1 MADKAHILT
10 DKKLAEMEKHLSAIY
25 RRAEKELG
33 ESWKKYLSESTA
45 EIDELQKAYDKAKQ
59 GGDKAEIKK
68 KGVALSR
75 AKKKHTV
82 QNKWYKERTEQL
94 ARDIANVNQTALAYI
109 NGQLPEVYSLN
120 YNAIAPDVEGMGGY
134 SFSLVDADTVRNLS
148 LSDDSLLP
156 TKELN
161 IPKDVRW
168 NVRKMNAEVLQG
180 ILQGETMDEIAG
192 RMSKVFGM
200 NENSAITNA
209 RTMVT
214 GAENKGRM
222 DSYTRAEADGIIL
235 DKQWIATNDRRTR
248 HSHRNKPE
256 GVGSEIVGAQE
267 PFSNGLM
274 YPGDPN
280 GEPSEL
286 YNCRCTVVSIVK
298 GFKKRGKK

>member
-1 MADKAHILT
+1 MADKSHIAT

-25 RRAEKELG
+25 RRAEKEIG
-33 ESWKKYLSESTA
+33 ESWKKYIEKSDKK
-45 EIDELQKAYDKAKQ
+45 IDELQKAYDEAKKS
-59 GGDKAEIKK
+59 GDKAAIKRSGIALAKVK
-68 KGVALSR
+68 KSQTL
-75 AKKKHTV
+75 
-82 QNKWYKERTEQL
+82 QNKRYKEITERT
-94 ARDIANVNQTALAYI
+94 AHDIATVNKTALAYI

-120 YNAIAPDVEGMGGY
+120 YNAIAPDVEGVGGY

-148 LSDDSLLP
+148 LSDESLLP

-161 IPKDVRW
+161 ISKDVRW

-256 GVGSEIVGAQE
+256 GVGNEIVGVQE
-267 PFSNGLM
+267 SFSNGLM

-280 GEPSEL
+280 GEPSEI